1 MSFKG
6 LRLLA
11 GVAAVC
17 VTAAVLSAQQQQQP
31 VFRTGVDLVQVDA
44 VVTGDDGR
52 PVGGLTAA
60 DFAIYENDRRQT
72 ITDFRPVTIPIGA
85 RTIDAKSPPALFV
98 ANDAPVNRRLFVLLV
113 DNLHLSPVAMRR
125 PKELLT
131 ELVRG
136 LSPDDQVAV
145 VTTGTSDASLD
156 FTDDPALQARAVAAL
171 GARAGVP
178 TGFVPLGVS
187 TEISFDIL
195 ENVIE
200 SLASSRH
207 ARRVV
212 VHVSSVPS
220 LLASAVDDRG
230 LLHTVREGYSRTVD
244 AARRANVAVYAVH
257 PLGADSGELSP
268 GTFSGYG
275 RESGGLGFGH
285 WTDSR
290 TVARQIL
297 EDNSTF
303 YVMSYYRDP
312 ANVRDREPSIEVRA
326 AQKGLT
332 VRARRG
338 YVPAAAT
345 TSLTLNDALAE
356 PLSING
362 VRLRASVTPG
372 KPTGKSVDTEL
383 TLEVSYPATPG
394 VTRIIDVLDFGV
406 IALDYDARVVATKAR
421 QVSVDMPATADETRH
436 VIYETIALPPGLSV
450 VRLGVSSK
458 RLGRSGTVHVPARI
472 PRR

>member
-31 VFRTGVDLVQVDA
+31 VFRTGVDLVQIDA

-52 PVGGLTAA
+52 PVAGLTAA

-72 ITDFRPVTIPIGA
+72 ITDFRPVTIPIGT
-85 RTIDAKSPPALFV
+85 RTLDPKAPPALFV
-98 ANDAPVNRRLFVLLV
+98 ANDEPPNRRLFVLLV
-113 DNLHLSPVAMRR
+113 DNLHLPPVAMRR

-131 ELVRG
+131 EFVRG

-145 VTTGTSDASLD
+145 VTTGASDASLD
-156 FTDDPALQARAVAAL
+156 LTDDPVLQARAVAAL

-178 TGFVPLGVS
+178 TGFVPLGAS

-207 ARRVV
+207 VRRVL
-212 VHVSSVPS
+212 VHLSSVPS
-220 LLASAVDDRG
+220 LVATVDDRG
-230 LLHTVREGYSRTVD
+230 MLQHRAGRLQPHGRRRPSRECGGLCRAS
-244 AARRANVAVYAVH
+244 ARRGKCRAGSRNV
-257 PLGADSGELSP
+257 P
-268 GTFSGYG
+268 GYG

-285 WTDSR
+285 WTDYR

-326 AQKGLT
+326 AKKGLT

-338 YVPAAAT
+338 YVPAATT

-362 VRLRASVTPG
+362 VRLRASVKPG
-372 KPTGKSVDTEL
+372 KHTGNSVDTEL

-406 IALDYDARVVATKAR
+406 IALDYDARVLATKAR

-436 VIYETIALPPGLSV
+436 VIHETIALPPGLSV

-458 RLGRSGTVHVPARI
+458 RLGKSGTVHVPARI